1 MRSLYL
7 GNTSVEENGW
17 NMRPKR
23 PRFCIVVVVIGVA
36 VGTAVTVADG
46 VVADGAASGVLEGSG
61 VVSWADGSGVASW
74 AGSPTAVANSIE
86 KIMARR
92 IIDGL
97 ETKR

>member
-1 MRSLYL
+1 
-7 GNTSVEENGW
+7 
-17 NMRPKR
+17 MRPKR

-36 VGTAVTVADG
+36 VGTAVTATDG
-46 VVADGAASGVLEGSG
+46 VVADGVVSGVLEGSG
-61 VVSWADGSGVASW
+61 AVSWADGSGASW
-74 AGSPTAVANSIE
+74 AGRPTLAASSIE